1 MEDKVL
7 IIATG
12 NPGKAEE
19 FKGLFA
25 ERGYQIKTLADY
37 PDLEEVEETGQSF
50 EENAR
55 LKAETIARQVNQV
68 VIADDSGLKVDDLG
82 GMPGIYSARYAGE
95 DKNDARNNAKLLADL
110 GEIQN
115 AKRSAHFHCTLVAA
129 YPGWDSL
136 VVEGELAGQ
145 IADMPRGDNGFGY
158 DPLFYL
164 EDYGKTLAQL
174 DPKEKNKISHR
185 AQALKALDRVFDQWL
200 QEEGK

>member
-19 FKGLFA
+19 FKDLFA

>member
-1 MEDKVL
+1 M
-7 IIATG
+7 
-12 NPGKAEE
+12 
-19 FKGLFA
+19 
-25 ERGYQIKTLADY
+25 
-37 PDLEEVEETGQSF
+37 
-50 EENAR
+50 
-55 LKAETIARQVNQV
+55 